1 MEHVG
6 NTIQR
11 AQHRVDTL
19 WEHLRCRM
27 CATSCIRCMPVF
39 NLVSFSLIQFNLI
52 WLSQNVF
59 PICIQCSAPIRRQN
73 SLVQFSERLF
83 QSTQLE
89 CIPFRYPVPCPAT
102 DQSSLVQF
110 RLVQASCSEASLVSF
125 CFVQSTRLV
134 QVPCLG
140 VHGLRVYFQLSLGLR
155 RKSVSQF
162 RPLQGFLGFG
172 LLGFRVQFSLGLTRG
187 ANQFRPLRRV
197 WGLGFMVQFSLGLRV
212 QFSLGFSLVWGLG
225 FRVQFGFV
233 QFSLV

>member
-1 MEHVG
+1 
-6 NTIQR
+6 
-11 AQHRVDTL
+11 
-19 WEHLRCRM
+19 M
-27 CATSCIRCMPVF
+27 CSLFVSSALPLSGDRIVQF
-39 NLVSFSLIQFNLI
+39 SLVSDYFSL
-52 WLSQNVF
+52 LSQNVF
-59 PICIQCSAPIRRQN
+59 PSGIRCPTRRQ
-73 SLVQFSERLF
+73 
-83 QSTQLE
+83 
-89 CIPFRYPVPCPAT
+89 I
-102 DQSSLVQF
+102 SLVQF

-155 RKSVSQF
+155 RRSVSQF